1 MTELSCFLPD
11 EVATIAAGNH
21 LAQALVADT
30 NDRSTAFVMY
40 LQGNLGAGKTTLCR
54 GVIQGLGHTGN
65 VKSPTYTLVEPYAL
79 PTGAVYHFDLY
90 RLRDPAELEYL
101 GVEDYFDHG
110 LLCLVEWPDRGH
122 GIVPPADIQLTL
134 RKEGEG
140 RCLALDGMSAR
151 GKKIAAAFS
160 LSAK

>member
-1 MTELSCFLPD
+1 MTELSWFLAD
-11 EVATIAAGNH
+11 EAATVEAGGL
-21 LAQALVADT
+21 LAQAVAAAADHAAALVI
-30 NDRSTAFVMY
+30 Y
-40 LQGNLGAGKTTLCR
+40 LQGNLGAGKTTFCR
-54 GVIQGLGHTGN
+54 GVLQSLGHKGN

-110 LLCLVEWPDRGH
+110 RLCLVEWPDQGGDR
-122 GIVPPADIQLTL
+122 ISPADIRVSLQT
-134 RKEGEG
+134 ENQG
-140 RCLALDGMSAR
+140 RRLALEGISAR
-151 GKKIAAAFS
+151 GKKILAAFS